1 MAAVLRGAGAGGV
14 SRQSGRAAGGAAD
27 GGKCGVAPVYSLVR
41 AVYRPGADAP
51 GFIETLPSRGS
62 WTRLGMAPVS
72 VISGVD
78 VLDADGATTRL
89 LPRLLRSTST
99 PMAKAGFVSPRP
111 WTPPGCRGATRR
123 GWPRPG

>member
-62 WTRLGMAPVS
+62 WTRLGMAPVG

-89 LPRLLRSTST
+89 LPRLMRSTSKIGR
-99 PMAKAGFVSPRP
+99 AHV
-111 WTPPGCRGATRR
+111 
-123 GWPRPG
+123 